1 MNRSTKKNELFETS
15 HLIVL
20 ISYTIMG
27 VILILESLLMGWE
40 KWVLVLIL
48 FSTVLS
54 WVLHIGNIASKY
66 QRMWLYSIFMM
77 CSFFF
82 YGIHPTSTFD
92 LAIVMAAIMTIYT
105 ITSVKAFITMC
116 QITYFITMAYALT
129 VMILT
134 EETFDSLV
142 ISRTIMHFIMIIM
155 IGQLCRTIINK
166 WGLVLEKSDDEIEEL
181 TDATE
186 RLNDFLANV
195 SHELR
200 TPVNAIVG
208 LSGVCYEKEE
218 NDEIKKDIASIKEAG
233 KRVADQVSDILDYSE
248 IDRDKLV
255 RNDEDYILSS
265 VIHDIVSEINTFKSD
280 SVELIIDIDP
290 TIPLIMNTDVT
301 KLKKIIKLL
310 IINGLKFTL
319 EGCVYVRITT
329 VKEEYG
335 VNLSIDVIDTG
346 KGMTN
351 EEMERAFEKFYQGD
365 SGRSR
370 IGGGLGLGL
379 GIVSGFVSVLGGF
392 LTIDSKEGSGTKVHV
407 SIPQKVID
415 ESYCMSV
422 NEKDKKCIGGFLH
435 FDKYEHPVVREYYNV
450 MVRNIVNGLG
460 VQMHRVENAENL
472 ERMLESVNL
481 THLFVAQEEY
491 KSATELLEKAAEKVV
506 IVVVCNRGFKLAP
519 GSRCKKLEKPFYCFP
534 VVNYLNMDASDR
546 SRGTGRL
553 MCHNVRALVVDDE
566 PMNLTVAK
574 SFFKRYGMV
583 VSTAE
588 SGFESIEMCEANDY
602 DIIFMDHMMS
612 GMDGVEAMKRIRS
625 LHQKNDIV
633 IPIVALTANAMSSA
647 KQMFLSEGFD
657 GFVSKPVDKEEL
669 ERVLKSVLP
678 KRFIS
683 YEYDDELTNNVTVD
697 GKNNAFSNIRAF
709 VEDVKESTK
718 ELVDRFA
725 LLREYGVDVDKGLN
739 YCQDDE
745 EFYLS
750 LIKQYFDESFEKME
764 IIKKAYEEN
773 DLENYEIY
781 VHALK
786 STSKM
791 IGEMKLSDKA
801 KELEVAAKNKDRD
814 FIVKNHQSCMDDYA
828 RFVKTIAALLGE
840 EITGER
846 CEKPDKNG
854 DILEFDPVGQDDEIL
869 EFAPINEEN

>member
-27 VILILESLLMGWE
+27 AILILESLLMGWE
-40 KWVLVLIL
+40 KWALVLI
-48 FSTVLS
+48 FAATILS
-54 WVLHIGNIASKY
+54 WALHIGNFASKY
-66 QRMWLYSIFMM
+66 QRMWVYSVLMM

-82 YGIHPTSTFD
+82 YGIHLSSTFD

-105 ITSVKAFITMC
+105 ITAVKPFITLC
-116 QITYFITMAYALT
+116 QITYFVTMGYAIAS
-129 VMILT
+129 MIVNK
-134 EETFDSLV
+134 ETFDSLI
-142 ISRTIMHFIMIIM
+142 ISRTIMHFLMIIM

-166 WGLVLEKSDDEIEEL
+166 WGQVLEKSDEEIEEL

-208 LSGVCYEKEE
+208 LSGVCLEKEE
-218 NDEIKKDIASIKEAG
+218 NEEIKKDLISVKEAG

-265 VIHDIVSEINTFKSD
+265 LIYDIVSEISSFKSD

-290 TIPLIMNTDVT
+290 TVPLIMNTDVT

-329 VKEEYG
+329 VKEDYG

-346 KGMTN
+346 KGMN
-351 EEMERAFEKFYQGD
+351 KEELERAFEKFYQGD

-392 LTIDSKEGSGTKVHV
+392 LTIESKEGVGTTVHV
-407 SIPQKVID
+407 SIPQKVVD
-415 ESYCMSV
+415 ESCCMSV
-422 NEKDKKCIGGFLH
+422 KDKDKKCIGGFLH
-435 FDKYEHPVVREYYNV
+435 FDKYKHPVVREYYNV

-460 VQMHRVENAENL
+460 VQMHRVDNAENF
-472 ERMLESVNL
+472 ERLLNSVNL
-481 THLFVAQEEY
+481 THLFVAEEEY
-491 KSATELLEKAAEKVV
+491 RAATELIEKIADKVV
-506 IVVVCNRGFKLAP
+506 VVVVCNRNFKLAP
-519 GSRCKKLEKPFYCFP
+519 GSKARMLEKPFYCFP
-534 VVNYLNMDASDR
+534 VVTYLNMDVSDR
-546 SRGTGRL
+546 SKSGGRL
-553 MCHNVRALVVDDE
+553 KCNGVRALVVDDE

-574 SFFKRYGMV
+574 SMFKRYGMI

-588 SGFESIEMCEANDY
+588 SGFESIEMCESNEY

-625 LHQKNDIV
+625 LHQKGDQV
-633 IPIVALTANAMSSA
+633 LPIIALTANAMSSA

-657 GFVSKPVDKEEL
+657 GFVSKPVDREEL

-678 KRFIS
+678 KRFLS
-683 YEYDDELTNNVTVD
+683 YEYDDEESDVVLSEAKELTESVKTPDVTETE
-697 GKNNAFSNIRAF
+697 KEKK
-709 VEDVKESTK
+709 EDVKIA
-718 ELVDRFA
+718 A
-725 LLREYGVDVDKGLN
+725 LKEYGVDVKKGLE
-739 YCQDDE
+739 YCQNDE
-745 EFYLS
+745 EFYIS
-750 LIKQYFDESFEKME
+750 LVKQYFDESAEKRAILE
-764 IIKKAYEEN
+764 KAYKEE
-773 DLENYEIY
+773 DCKNYEIY
-781 VHALK
+781 IHALK

-791 IGEMKLSDKA
+791 IGNMNLSQKA
-801 KELEVAAKNKDRD
+801 KDLEAAAKDNNLD
-814 FIVKNHQSCMDDYA
+814 FIKDKHQSCMDDYFEFLKA
-828 RFVKTIAALLGE
+828 IAAELGE
-840 EITGER
+840 EL
-846 CEKPDKNG
+846 PQKNAVKSD
-854 DILEFDPVGQDDEIL
+854 DIIEFDPVGQDDEIL
-869 EFAPINEEN
+869 EFAPVGEE

>member
-27 VILILESLLMGWE
+27 AILILESLLMGWE
-40 KWVLVLIL
+40 KWALIL
-48 FSTVLS
+48 ILASIILS

-66 QRMWLYSIFMM
+66 QRMWVYSIFMM

-82 YGIHPTSTFD
+82 YGIHSTSTYD

-105 ITSVKAFITMC
+105 ITAVKPFITLC
-116 QITYFITMAYALT
+116 QITYFVTMGYALA
-129 VMILT
+129 VMIVT

-142 ISRTIMHFIMIIM
+142 ISRTIMHFIMIVM

-166 WGLVLEKSDDEIEEL
+166 WGQVLEKSDDEIEEL

-218 NDEIKKDIASIKEAG
+218 NEEIKKDIASVKEAG
-233 KRVADQVSDILDYSE
+233 KRVAEQISDILDYSE

-265 VIHDIVSEINTFKSD
+265 VMYDIVTEINSFKND

-290 TIPLIMNTDVT
+290 TVPLIMNTDVT

-310 IINGLKFTL
+310 IINGLKFTP

-329 VKEEYG
+329 LKEEYG

-346 KGMTN
+346 VGMTN
-351 EEMERAFEKFYQGD
+351 EQLERAFDKFYQGD

-370 IGGGLGLGL
+370 QGGGLGLGL

-392 LTIDSKEGSGTKVHV
+392 LTIDSKEGVGTKVHV
-407 SIPQKVID
+407 SIPQKVVD
-415 ESYCMSV
+415 DSCCMSV
-422 NEKDKKCIGGFLH
+422 KDKDKKCIGGFLH
-435 FDKYEHPVVREYYNV
+435 FDKYSHPVVREYYNV

-472 ERMLESVNL
+472 ERMLESVKL
-481 THLFVAQEEY
+481 THLFVAEEEY
-491 KSATELLEKAAEKVV
+491 NSATELLEKVADKVV
-506 IVVVCNRGFKLAP
+506 VVVVCNKNFSLVP
-519 GSRCKKLEKPFYCFP
+519 GSKARMMQKPFYCFP
-534 VVNYLNMDASDR
+534 VVTYLNMDASER
-546 SRGTGRL
+546 SKGNGRL
-553 MCHNVRALVVDDE
+553 MCHGIRALVVDDE

-574 SFFKRYGMV
+574 SLFKRYGMI

-625 LHQKNDIV
+625 LHQKNDSS

-657 GFVSKPVDKEEL
+657 GFVSKPVDREEL

-678 KRFIS
+678 KRFIT
-683 YEYDDELTNNVTVD
+683 YEYDDELTNIVED
-697 GKNNAFSNIRAF
+697 KAREASENIRTF
-709 VEDVKESTK
+709 VEDVKASTPV
-718 ELVDRFA
+718 LDRFS
-725 LLREYGVDVDKGLN
+725 LLREHGVDVDKGLG
-739 YCQDDE
+739 YCQNDE

-750 LIKQYFDESFEKME
+750 LIKQYFDESFEKMDV
-764 IIKKAYEEN
+764 IKKAYEEN
-773 DLENYEIY
+773 DMENYEIY

-791 IGEMKLSDKA
+791 IGELDLSDKA
-801 KELEVAAKNKDRD
+801 KELETAAKNKDRD
-814 FIVKNHQSCMDDYA
+814 YIVANHQSCMDDYA

-840 EITGER
+840 
-846 CEKPDKNG
+846 KLSG
-854 DILEFDPVGQDDEIL
+854 DRAANADNNDDIIEFDPVGQDDEIL